1 MVYLVDE
8 ESDSMGD
15 LIEVDFEKLGQV
27 HKKFTEQAEAF
38 ANTLRDV
45 RDKLAPLQKDGWKG
59 DAADAFFKEMN
70 DIVLPSSNRLHKAFT
85 EAAAT
90 TKRVGDTAN
99 KAEQDA
105 VNAFKLG

>member
-1 MVYLVDE
+1 MA
-8 ESDSMGD
+8 D
-15 LIEVDFEKLGQV
+15 LIEVDYEKLGQA

-38 ANTLRDV
+38 AKTIRDV
-45 RDKLAPLQKDGWKG
+45 RARLEPLQSGGWKG

-70 DIVLPSSNRLHKAFT
+70 DIVLPSSNRLQKAFN
-85 EAAAT
+85 EAAAV

-105 VNAFKLG
+105 VSAFKLG

>member
-1 MVYLVDE
+1 
-8 ESDSMGD
+8 MGD
-15 LIEVDFEKLGQV
+15 LIEVDYEKLGQV

-45 RDKLAPLQKDGWKG
+45 KAKLEPLQNGGWKG

-70 DIVLPSSNRLHKAFT
+70 DIVLPSSNRLEKAFT

-90 TKRVGDTAN
+90 TKRVGDTAH
-99 KAEQDA
+99 KAEQDS
-105 VNAFKLG
+105 VNAFRLG

>member
-1 MVYLVDE
+1 
-8 ESDSMGD
+8 MGD
-15 LIEVDFEKLGQV
+15 LIEVDSEKLGQV

-45 RDKLAPLQKDGWKG
+45 RAKLEPLQNGGWKG
-59 DAADAFFKEMN
+59 DAGDAFFKEMN
-70 DIVLPSSNRLHKAFT
+70 DVVLPSSTRLQKAFI

-105 VNAFKLG
+105 VNAFRLG